1 MLINHTKDGIYHIL
15 DLLDNETIL
24 CLVEFNT
31 YHIYSVAILTNVET
45 HLFNLNTYLWL
56 ISVILYMERNS
67 ISHTLPPFIIAALVS
82 VVAQLAG
89 SMVPSPGLCSVP
101 YKSSTF
107 NNGYNSLD
115 SLGPKTNDSTPY
127 TFPSCLVKLNL
138 IH

>member
-1 MLINHTKDGIYHIL
+1 MADLCYLIYI
-15 DLLDNETIL
+15 
-24 CLVEFNT
+24 
-31 YHIYSVAILTNVET
+31 
-45 HLFNLNTYLWL
+45 
-56 ISVILYMERNS
+56 ERNS

-127 TFPSCLVKLNL
+127 TFPSCLVKSNL
-138 IH
+138 IHEHILHTLLTT